1 MYRFSVGGPIDVEE
15 LRERFRRMT
24 DEQLLGYG
32 KAAAY
37 MRTPKANL
45 GNPPREV
52 FLIKLRE
59 ARTEWRRR
67 KSVNATGGCHS
78 A

>member
-1 MYRFSVGGPIDVEE
+1 MAAK
-15 LRERFRRMT
+15 
-24 DEQLLGYG
+24 
-32 KAAAY
+32 KAQKSSLWRQRY
-37 MRTPKANL
+37 MCTPEANL

-52 FLIKLRE
+52 FLIQLRE